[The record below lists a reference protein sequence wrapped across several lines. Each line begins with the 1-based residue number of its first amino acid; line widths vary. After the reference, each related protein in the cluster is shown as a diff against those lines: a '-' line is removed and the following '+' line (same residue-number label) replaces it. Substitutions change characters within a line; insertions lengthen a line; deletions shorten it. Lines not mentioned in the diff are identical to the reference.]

1 MKQKKITIP
10 GKVTKDG
17 KLSIYMG
24 ELNEFMKNN
33 AGKNVIA
40 EFTVLEPSDSSSLR
54 GYYFKYVVPQ
64 FQKGMYDNGNRW
76 SEKDTELYM
85 RNLCPVTMGEVVD
98 IETGEYR
105 SDPVSVND
113 LSNSEFVEYIDFLKQ
128 FAAEELGV
136 FIEDATKYVKK

>member
-33 AGKNVIA
+33 AGKNIIA
-40 EFTVLEPSDSSSLR
+40 EFTVLEPSDSSSLS

-64 FQKGMYDNGNRW
+64 FQKGMCENGYRW
-76 SEKDTELYM
+76 SEEETEAYM
-85 RNLCPVTMGEVVD
+85 RSICPITMGEVVD
-98 IETGEYR
+98 VETGEYR
-105 SDPVSVND
+105 KDSVKVTD
-113 LSNSEFVEYIDFLKQ
+113 LSNSEFVEYIEFLKQ
-128 FAAEELGV
+128 FAAEE
-136 FIEDATKYVKK
+136 FSIYIEEPNRFVR

>member
-33 AGKNVIA
+33 AGRNIIA

-64 FQKGMYDNGNRW
+64 FQKGMCENGYRW
-76 SEKDTELYM
+76 SEEETEAYM
-85 RNLCPVTMGEVVD
+85 RSICPITMGEVVD

-105 SDPVSVND
+105 KDSVKVTD
-113 LSNSEFVEYIDFLKQ
+113 LSNSEFVEYIEFLKQ
-128 FAAEELGV
+128 FAAEE
-136 FIEDATKYVKK
+136 FSIYIEEPNRFVR